1 MLRPMLDEDYLSRLP
16 QWRGHLLRIAA
27 RQLGDRAQAEDIV
40 QDTYLRA
47 LESDDGSRPETLQ
60 AWLTTVMRHLAIDGL
75 RREAWMR
82 RWLAGDEARADA
94 GHAPSAESEAAR
106 AEAVDQALR
115 RLSRRLADADGALVL
130 LREVF
135 ETSFRDIAEASGKTE
150 AGCRQQLHRALLR
163 LRQPDAEETAREGAF
178 NLYRQ
183 ALRERDATMLLAL
196 LRPPSMQ
203 ARAAMAM
210 AASPRPDAPRAT
222 SQVVQVGGHLALA
235 LMLGGRR
242 LYMLPLGSEQ
252 PVSVE

>member
-82 RWLAGDEARADA
+82 RWLQGDGARPDA
-94 GHAPSAESEAAR
+94 SAPSAEAEAAQ

-115 RLSRRLADADGALVL
+115 LLSRRLGDADGAMVL

-135 ETSFRDIAEASGKTE
+135 ETSFQELAEASGKTE

-183 ALRERDATMLLAL
+183 ALRERDAGLLMAR
-196 LRPPSMQ
+196 LRPAAMRAQLSTQ
-203 ARAAMAM
+203 APLRGEVPRAAC
-210 AASPRPDAPRAT
+210 
-222 SQVVQVGGHLALA
+222 QVVQVGGHIALA
-235 LMLGGRR
+235 ITLGGRM
-242 LYMLPLGSEQ
+242 LCMLPLTAAQ
-252 PVSVE
+252 PAEEAAQS